1 MSSFEHR
8 HRVSVAVQRQE
19 RRRRRFAFFATLAS
33 LSLATVAGFGA
44 VASVKHAKTGDPAA
58 VGFLVFCAG
67 TTAAAVVCSAG
78 AASEA

>member
-8 HRVSVAVQRQE
+8 RRGAFLAV
-19 RRRRRFAFFATLAS
+19 LAG
-33 LSLATVAGFGA
+33 LSLATVAGLGV
-44 VASVKHAKTGDPAA
+44 VASVKHAKTGDPVA

>member
-8 HRVSVAVQRQE
+8 HRVAVAVQRQE
-19 RRRRRFAFFATLAS
+19 RRRRRGAFFATLAG
-33 LSLATVAGFGA
+33 LSLATVAGLA
-44 VASVKHAKTGDPAA
+44 TVASVKHAKTGDPAS

>member
-1 MSSFEHR
+1 MSSFDHR
-8 HRVSVAVQRQE
+8 HRVAVAVQRQE
-19 RRRRRFAFFATLAS
+19 RRRRRVAFFATLAG

-58 VGFLVFCAG
+58 VGFLVFSTGAALAG
-67 TTAAAVVCSAG
+67 LVCSAG

>member
-8 HRVSVAVQRQE
+8 HRVAVAVQRQE
-19 RRRRRFAFFATLAS
+19 RRRRRVAFFATLAG
-33 LSLATVAGFGA
+33 LSLATVAGLA
-44 VASVKHAKTGDPAA
+44 TVASVKHAKTGDPAA

-67 TTAAAVVCSAG
+67 ATAAAVVCSAG